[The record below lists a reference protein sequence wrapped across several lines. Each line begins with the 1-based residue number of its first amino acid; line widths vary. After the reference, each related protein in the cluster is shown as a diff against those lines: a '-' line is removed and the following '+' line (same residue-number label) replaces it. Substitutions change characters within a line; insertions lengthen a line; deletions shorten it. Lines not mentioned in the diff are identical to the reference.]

1 MKLQGKKIEGA
12 NEMVIV
18 TPRASSDDIVFKAR
32 AVLDF
37 TPFEKMCPPPS
48 PPTRM
53 LPGGKEIQN
62 LKDRGYLEQVS
73 NYSIQRLSWIVLTSL
88 EATEGLEWEKV
99 DLEDPSTW
107 NNFREELTDS
117 GFSDVEIDRIVS
129 DCIAI
134 NALSDSK
141 IEEARERF
149 LLEAQERNEE

>member
-1 MKLQGKKIEGA
+1 MKMQGKKIEGA

-18 TPRASSDDIVFKAR
+18 IPRASSDDIVFRAR
-32 AVLDF
+32 AVLDM

-53 LPGGKEIQN
+53 LPGGKEIKN
-62 LKDRGYLEQVS
+62 LKDRGYLDQVS

-88 EATEGLEWEKV
+88 EATEGLEWEKL
-99 DLEDPSTW
+99 DIGDPTTW
-107 NNFREELTDS
+107 NNFREELTES
-117 GFSDVEIDRIVS
+117 GFSDVEIDRIVA

-149 LLEAQERNEE
+149 LLAAQEQDEE